1 LGAASEG
8 VGANFPALHSVHLL
22 ISLFGKDPLSQ
33 SVHVVDPEL
42 LTVPAEQEAQLACF
56 AASDFFPAGQ
66 LSQALVPSEKNPGMQ
81 LTQAMP
87 RLV

>member
-1 LGAASEG
+1 
-8 VGANFPALHSVHLL
+8 
-22 ISLFGKDPLSQ
+22 
-33 SVHVVDPEL
+33 VHVVDPEL
-42 LTVPAEQEAQLACF
+42 LTVPAKQEAQLACF